1 MPEPEKLEY
10 ETEMEHRE
18 DLIGSMGL
26 IGKFVLVGFI
36 MAFVELIQFLPALQ
50 TFAFISFVWCAFFC
64 TCCAMLVGLPLHE
77 GAPWFISWDNHGY
90 PVWMDHIPPRS
101 NIHAGACSPM
111 HSLTQYP
118 PLPVGILFIKLYI

>member
-50 TFAFISFVWCAFFC
+50 TFAFISFVWCAFSAPVALCWLAYHF
-64 TCCAMLVGLPLHE
+64 MKVHHGL
-77 GAPWFISWDNHGY
+77 
-90 PVWMDHIPPRS
+90 
-101 NIHAGACSPM
+101 
-111 HSLTQYP
+111 SLGTIMA
-118 PLPVGILFIKLYI
+118 ILFGWIIYLRGAISMLERVLQCIP